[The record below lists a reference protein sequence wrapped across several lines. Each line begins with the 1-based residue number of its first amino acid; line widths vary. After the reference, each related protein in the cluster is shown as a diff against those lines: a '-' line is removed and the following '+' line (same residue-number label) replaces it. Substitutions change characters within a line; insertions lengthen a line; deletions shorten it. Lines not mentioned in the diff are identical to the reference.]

1 MDSPVRLSEDRELAR
16 RLLSLVPEFPTVTWG
31 RDELRTG
38 DMWNSNSLVSW
49 LLARSDHDTDR
60 IHPPQGGRAP
70 GWLAGLVVAARQ
82 SDPPLTGR
90 SDEGTLGP
98 ESMSFGP
105 DAAPYGSSSLELKD
119 VRERTLNEMEK
130 TMKCAVVPELGARLE
145 IRDVPVPQPGPGQ
158 VLVKIEASGLCHTDI
173 HAARGDWPVKP
184 KMPLVPGH
192 EGVGTVVT
200 VGEGDFPVV
209 VGDRVALPWLGR
221 ACGHC
226 RYCITGW
233 ETYCATPEYM
243 GYTIDGSYAE
253 FAIGYASHVVKVPD
267 GVSSFDA
274 APITCAGVTTY
285 KALKVARP
293 QPGETAM
300 IVGIGGLG
308 HLALQYAK
316 IFGTRTVAVDVEDQK
331 LQLAKD
337 LGADH
342 VIDAR
347 GDQQAET
354 DALGGVDVAVV
365 TVPSP
370 AAMRAAH
377 ASLNPNGR
385 LVLVGLPADNR
396 LELPVFE
403 TVLKGISVIGSL
415 VGTRNDLAECF
426 QFHAEGRT
434 QVIAETR
441 QLEDV
446 NECFEEVLAGHVP
459 ARLVFDLS

>member
-1 MDSPVRLSEDRELAR
+1 M
-16 RLLSLVPEFPTVTWG
+16 
-31 RDELRTG
+31 
-38 DMWNSNSLVSW
+38 
-49 LLARSDHDTDR
+49 
-60 IHPPQGGRAP
+60 
-70 GWLAGLVVAARQ
+70 
-82 SDPPLTGR
+82 
-90 SDEGTLGP
+90 
-98 ESMSFGP
+98 
-105 DAAPYGSSSLELKD
+105 
-119 VRERTLNEMEK
+119 ERT
-130 TMKCAVVPELGARLE
+130 MKAAVVPEFGARLE
-145 IRDVPVPQPGPGQ
+145 ILDVPVPRPGPGQ

-192 EGVGTVVT
+192 EGVGTIVA
-200 VGEGDFPVV
+200 VGDGDLPVG

-233 ETYCATPEYM
+233 ETYCVTPEFM

-285 KALKVARP
+285 KGLKVARP

-316 IFGTRTVAVDVEDQK
+316 IFGTRTVAVDVEDEK
-331 LQLAKD
+331 LQVAKD

-347 GDQQAET
+347 GDQLAET
-354 DALGGVDVAVV
+354 QALGGVDVAVV

-385 LVLVGLPADNR
+385 LVLIGLPADNK
-396 LELPVFE
+396 LEIPVFE
-403 TVLKGISVIGSL
+403 TVLRGISVIGSL

-426 QFHAEGRT
+426 QMHAEGRT
-434 QVIAETR
+434 RVIAESR

-446 NECFEEVLAGHVP
+446 NECFEEVLAGRVP
-459 ARLVFDLS
+459 ARLVFDLT

>member
-1 MDSPVRLSEDRELAR
+1 M
-16 RLLSLVPEFPTVTWG
+16 
-31 RDELRTG
+31 
-38 DMWNSNSLVSW
+38 
-49 LLARSDHDTDR
+49 
-60 IHPPQGGRAP
+60 
-70 GWLAGLVVAARQ
+70 
-82 SDPPLTGR
+82 
-90 SDEGTLGP
+90 
-98 ESMSFGP
+98 
-105 DAAPYGSSSLELKD
+105 
-119 VRERTLNEMEK
+119 ERT
-130 TMKCAVVPELGARLE
+130 MKAAVVPEFGARLE
-145 IRDVPVPQPGPGQ
+145 ILDVPVPRPGLGQ

-192 EGVGTVVT
+192 EGVGTIVA
-200 VGEGDFPVV
+200 VGDGDLPVG

-233 ETYCATPEYM
+233 ETYCVTPEFM

-285 KALKVARP
+285 KGLKVARP

-316 IFGTRTVAVDVEDQK
+316 IFGTRTVAVDVEDEK

-347 GDQQAET
+347 GDQLAET
-354 DALGGVDVAVV
+354 QALGGVDVAVV

-385 LVLVGLPADNR
+385 LVLIGLPADNK

-403 TVLKGISVIGSL
+403 TVLRGISVIGSL

-426 QFHAEGRT
+426 QMHAEGRT
-434 QVIAETR
+434 RVIAESR

-446 NECFEEVLAGHVP
+446 NECFEEVLAGRVP
-459 ARLVFDLS
+459 ARLVFDLT